1 MKLIPD
7 VKYETVSNILQGKAF
22 EGKVL
27 WLPTVQRD
35 FVWNERKIADFLD
48 SLYKGYPVGVITLI
62 KTKHDFPKLPVEDRN
77 DDNSSEEKFYVID
90 GQQRITSLLL
100 MKNNGGEEKWELS
113 RSRKI
118 ISRNYIGYNPEEAEI
133 KFITRRGTNV
143 ANVLKKAIDYQEIKD
158 DKGKE
163 MAKRILDYKIPMSII
178 NLEFESDE
186 DTDKIYEDIADMF
199 IRVNSSGVRIGS
211 IEMFLSF
218 FSGAF
223 DKNDI
228 KAKINEIHVRLDKN
242 YSIDLEPILRF
253 IFWRL
258 GITQND
264 FKPKKFRG
272 AIIKLKE
279 KLKVERKDII
289 GELNKCE
296 QVIENTFKFFS
307 EELGLNKSVV
317 ERFLPSQNIMVP
329 IFAFAYTSDG
339 HIPKKYK
346 DEVISW
352 FIISSFYSIY
362 SQSTNSK
369 IQNDLELFSE
379 GKKEFPFD
387 ALTKGKKKSKSIKKE
402 DITGYY
408 ENIEDFSRGERK
420 ASKNYQF
427 LIYTLLH
434 LNGATDFEGNLIKDN
449 KNIDIHHIFP
459 KKVIDD
465 DDLVN
470 DFSNITFISEKSNR
484 VISDSLPE
492 EYLVGYK
499 NKELEKHFIPT
510 ERELYKKEKCE
521 DFLNKRAVLIWEAVK
536 KYINDTV
543 KG

>member
-1 MKLIPD
+1 MREKFYGCLLYKEI
-7 VKYETVSNILQGKAF
+7 
-22 EGKVL
+22 
-27 WLPTVQRD
+27 

-118 ISRNYIGYNPEEAEI
+118 ISRNYIGYNPEETEI

-317 ERFLPSQNIMVP
+317 ERFCHHRILWFQSLLLLTRVMV
-329 IFAFAYTSDG
+329 
-339 HIPKKYK
+339 
-346 DEVISW
+346 
-352 FIISSFYSIY
+352 
-362 SQSTNSK
+362 
-369 IQNDLELFSE
+369 
-379 GKKEFPFD
+379 
-387 ALTKGKKKSKSIKKE
+387 
-402 DITGYY
+402 
-408 ENIEDFSRGERK
+408 
-420 ASKNYQF
+420 
-427 LIYTLLH
+427 
-434 LNGATDFEGNLIKDN
+434 
-449 KNIDIHHIFP
+449 IFP
-459 KKVIDD
+459 KNIRMRLSVGLS
-465 DDLVN
+465 LV
-470 DFSNITFISEKSNR
+470 
-484 VISDSLPE
+484 
-492 EYLVGYK
+492 
-499 NKELEKHFIPT
+499 HFI
-510 ERELYKKEKCE
+510 LYTHNLQIVRFKMIWNF
-521 DFLNKRAVLIWEAVK
+521 FLKVKRIS
-536 KYINDTV
+536 I
-543 KG
+543 